1 MSPTPSSL
9 ADLSS
14 PDPRDLQEVL
24 TRYPRGIIN
33 PNYPGFQHLA
43 HTLAEHFIDHN
54 FDNISDSEISD
65 DVDFDVTYRRGSLID
80 VNIMNDNNNNNNN
93 GTAIEAD
100 ERVATDLNQNK
111 NRQSSFSTH
120 EQQQHHIVNDFD
132 IKEMKVK
139 EYEDGN
145 VNLLM
150 KSEPKVFCESK
161 QLGLHE
167 DDNVDR
173 NSDYERFTSDDEDE
187 ECCNLSS
194 NIQQTKTNVEP
205 QQMEFDEDDMADLSG
220 EDDAAIKNEL
230 ERIDRSDNN
239 DFNENINCD
248 LATYLQQYDYKMD
261 LQKSYQL
268 DMMES
273 IEDECLT
280 DEDNNKLPTPDILIE
295 HNSSNNNSNN
305 KKLQNDTNDV
315 EIKSR
320 EGSDCDEDE
329 KQCTDN
335 TLQDETRNFQPDLIK
350 NIKDTISSNDN
361 NHEQIENTAF
371 RHADAPDDDDD
382 DENNES
388 DNEILS
394 PTEHEIP
401 NNNMNMNKT
410 NDNDEKIINQVQTEV
425 VGQMEF
431 ATANGTTKLS
441 FDSASSTV
449 DIIGDFG
456 KEVEK
461 EIGLIVSGYLNAT
474 NDNDS
479 SPTASTA
486 TSPTTYEHVR
496 PIKQKKHQQTSSSEM
511 NELVLDENKFFEHL
525 KYFSKVR
532 KFTIV
537 FMVSGLMLVTKKKKF
552 SRATFS

>member
-1 MSPTPSSL
+1 VSPTPSSL

-80 VNIMNDNNNNNNN
+80 VNIMNDNNNNNN

-111 NRQSSFSTH
+111 NRRSSFSTH
-120 EQQQHHIVNDFD
+120 EHIINDFD
-132 IKEMKVK
+132 MKEMKVK

-187 ECCNLSS
+187 ECSNLSS
-194 NIQQTKTNVEP
+194 NIQQQQQQQQKINIEP

-230 ERIDRSDNN
+230 ERIDRADNN

-295 HNSSNNNSNN
+295 HNSSNNSSN
-305 KKLQNDTNDV
+305 KKLQNDTKED

-320 EGSDCDEDE
+320 EGSDCDEDV
-329 KQCTDN
+329 KQCKED
-335 TLQDETRNFQPDLIK
+335 LSQDETRNFQPDLIK

-361 NHEQIENTAF
+361 NHERIENTAF
-371 RHADAPDDDDD
+371 QHADDD
-382 DENNES
+382 DESNES

-401 NNNMNMNKT
+401 NNVNKT
-410 NDNDEKIINQVQTEV
+410 NDNDEKIINQLQTE

-474 NDNDS
+474 NDS
-479 SPTASTA
+479 SPTSSTT
-486 TSPTTYEHVR
+486 TSPTTCEHVR
-496 PIKQKKHQQTSSSEM
+496 PLKPKKQQTSSSEM

-532 KFTIV
+532 VATVLCSQTF
-537 FMVSGLMLVTKKKKF
+537 LAHKKKSF
-552 SRATFS
+552 PEPFCCHNLLSIIILGYYDWR